1 MSLAIRFQER
11 QIALLMWGSA
21 FLIAVMLIPPL
32 YIIENTN
39 LTARMITDILLFV
52 YASLLGYS
60 LQKFA
65 RNKLASL
72 QTQNS
77 SFANRA
83 YHGLDKINALSRG
96 LIFVMLVPSFFFFY
110 WNIPSTFD
118 ATAQNILL
126 RYTSDLS
133 YVAVAILAGIAL
145 TYVPKRLRIL
155 LLYFAFMTAGMS
167 GSMMLVWTPGFYT
180 VYSAAQNTDM
190 NTFLMMFGAFGT
202 IGTSSYL
209 LKAFDVF

>member
-1 MSLAIRFQER
+1 
-11 QIALLMWGSA
+11 
-21 FLIAVMLIPPL
+21 MLIPPL